1 VIRAHILIEKVSLLR
16 LGRFYDFLQTKSPSC
31 TIQEGQT
38 LGRDDKAFEKWDNKE
53 GGMNP
58 LAGKSTR
65 SVIPRGL
72 TRYSLADR
80 SYYNREI

>member
-1 VIRAHILIEKVSLLR
+1 LYRHNI
-16 LGRFYDFLQTKSPSC
+16 FLQTKSPSC

-53 GGMNP
+53 GGINP

-65 SVIPRGL
+65 VPN
-72 TRYSLADR
+72 T
-80 SYYNREI
+80 

>member
-1 VIRAHILIEKVSLLR
+1 VCTPGVCCIGTKYI
-16 LGRFYDFLQTKSPSC
+16 FLQTKSPSC

>member
-1 VIRAHILIEKVSLLR
+1 MKEKSSGCWRGLARVF
-16 LGRFYDFLQTKSPSC
+16 GQTKSPSC

>member
-1 VIRAHILIEKVSLLR
+1 VVWGIFYIRDSSLHAAF
-16 LGRFYDFLQTKSPSC
+16 GQTKSPSC

-53 GGMNP
+53 GGINP

-80 SYYNREI
+80 SYISREI

>member
-1 VIRAHILIEKVSLLR
+1 MDGTADCVLEMRAAILR
-16 LGRFYDFLQTKSPSC
+16 QTKSPSC

-53 GGMNP
+53 GGINP

-65 SVIPRGL
+65 SAIPRGL

-80 SYYNREI
+80 SYISREI

>member
-1 VIRAHILIEKVSLLR
+1 VIRAQNSFAQR
-16 LGRFYDFLQTKSPSC
+16 KSPSC

-53 GGMNP
+53 GGINP

-65 SVIPRGL
+65 VSD
-72 TRYSLADR
+72 T
-80 SYYNREI
+80 

>member
-1 VIRAHILIEKVSLLR
+1 MTGVHTGLLLYR
-16 LGRFYDFLQTKSPSC
+16 HNIFLQTKSPSC

-53 GGMNP
+53 GGINP

-65 SVIPRGL
+65 VPN
-72 TRYSLADR
+72 T
-80 SYYNREI
+80 

>member
-1 VIRAHILIEKVSLLR
+1 MLNKTPGGTLDECAHRAFVIRAQNSFAQR
-16 LGRFYDFLQTKSPSC
+16 KSPSC

-53 GGMNP
+53 GGINP

-65 SVIPRGL
+65 V
-72 TRYSLADR
+72 
-80 SYYNREI
+80 